1 MPKKSTYR
9 SDSFYSGTGVREF
22 YLDLW
27 PGDVIIGTKGDTTK
41 EIPLKYD
48 RRPDL
53 WAHELYGSSNYWWVF
68 AIKNKNILIDPVED
82 FKAGVSIIVP
92 SKAGLKSL
100 L

>member
-1 MPKKSTYR
+1 MPTLAKYQP
-9 SDSFYSGTGVREF
+9 DSFYASTNKKDF

-27 PGDVIIGTKGDTTK
+27 SGDVNLGTKGDTVK

-53 WAHELYGSSNYWWVF
+53 WAYELYGSSNYWWVF
-68 AIKNKNILIDPVED
+68 AVKNKNKLIDPVED
-82 FKAGVSIIVP
+82 FKAGMSITVP
-92 SKAGLKSL
+92 SKNGLKSL